1 MEAPLPND
9 QFPPDLIAQSRHL
22 ITNSHTYLHL
32 PADERRELLVTAW
45 DVLISDRRR
54 RLGRRPVLHCGTST
68 PGDAA

>member
-22 ITNSHTYLHL
+22 ITHSHDYQHL
-32 PADERRELLVTAW
+32 PADERRDLLVTAW
-45 DVLISDRRR
+45 DVLISDRR
-54 RLGRRPVLHCGTST
+54 PVLHCGTTT